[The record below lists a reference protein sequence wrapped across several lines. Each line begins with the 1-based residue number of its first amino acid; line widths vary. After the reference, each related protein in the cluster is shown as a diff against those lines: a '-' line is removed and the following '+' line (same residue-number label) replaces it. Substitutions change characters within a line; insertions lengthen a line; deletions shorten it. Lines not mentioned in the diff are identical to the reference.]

1 MSLRHAILALLDVEP
16 GTGYDLMT
24 RFRSSVGFFWHA
36 GHQQVYKE
44 LHALLDDGLVD
55 CDDQAQT
62 GRPSRKVYSL
72 TDAGL
77 ATFDD
82 WLHHTVTPMKIRDP
96 LLVKMFAGRR
106 LPKPLLAAEL
116 AKHRAVHQQT
126 LTTYHQLEALIDA
139 MPPRKQARYLYPR
152 QTLRMGVHFEQ
163 AWLNWCSETEERLG
177 LPAVASGAATPK
189 KPRIRKPAP

>member
-24 RFRSSVGFFWHA
+24 RFRSSVGFFWAA

-44 LHALLDDGLVD
+44 LHALLDEGLVD
-55 CDDQAQT
+55 CDEQAQT
-62 GRPSRKVYSL
+62 GKPSRKVYSL

-77 ATFDD
+77 AEFDA
-82 WLHHTVTPMKIRDP
+82 WLQQAAAPMKIRDP

-106 LPKPLLAAEL
+106 LPKPVLAAEL
-116 AKHRAVHQQT
+116 AKHREIHERT
-126 LTTYHQLEALIDA
+126 LATYHQLEALIDA

-152 QTLRMGVHFEQ
+152 QTLRMGIHFEQ
-163 AWLNWCSETEERLG
+163 AWLAWCAESVAALD
-177 LPAVASGAATPK
+177 LPAPGARAVTASTRQAKRQA
-189 KPRIRKPAP
+189 